1 MCSLQKRGRVYIL
14 TLSGEGDHRFNP
26 YTIDTVA
33 AALKEVQDSPDAGA
47 LVTTNEGRY
56 FSNGL
61 DLQWISQNPEAHLS
75 IIRIKFVNLPASFM
89 RLGVPSIA
97 AICGHAAG
105 GGYTGPGTRLQVYE
119 GG

>member
-61 DLQWISQNPEAHLS
+61 DLMDISESRGPLEHNQDQIRKPAGLLHEARRALH
-75 IIRIKFVNLPASFM
+75 RGNLWA
-89 RLGVPSIA
+89 R
-97 AICGHAAG
+97 CG
-105 GGYTGPGTRLQVYE
+105 GGFLYWPWHATTGL
-119 GG
+119 